1 MVSKDSLP
9 SFFSGDESI
18 RDGGSGRR
26 DSILGAAAMNL
37 EFWLISQRQKL
48 NIGVLL
54 FAEFVV
60 IQVIW
65 P

>member
-1 MVSKDSLP
+1 MVTKDSLP
-9 SFFSGDESI
+9 SFFPRDKGI

-26 DSILGAAAMNL
+26 DSILGEAAMNL
-37 EFWLISQRQKL
+37 EFWLISQREKL
-48 NIGVLL
+48 NIGMLL

-60 IQVIW
+60 IRVIW

>member
-1 MVSKDSLP
+1 
-9 SFFSGDESI
+9 
-18 RDGGSGRR
+18 
-26 DSILGAAAMNL
+26 MNL

-54 FAEFVV
+54 FAEYVV
-60 IQVIW
+60 IRVIW